1 MEFIETLLVKNGKIQ
16 NIKYHLKR
24 MEKTAKYFKFQVPSS
39 EFKDLNEKLK
49 VKSEKLRCRIIY
61 NQFGIQNIEYFPI
74 KEREFTK
81 FKIVEID
88 FNYSF
93 KYKNRNSFSTLH
105 YQFSIYDE
113 FILIKNNLITDTT
126 ISNLAFFTGSEWLT
140 PKYPLLQ
147 GTKRAE
153 LIDKGILKEEN
164 IHKYDLPYFKKIA
177 MLNAIIGFKEIEDY
191 DIIM

>member
-1 MEFIETLLVKNGKIQ
+1 MEFIETFLIKNGKIQ
-16 NIKYHLKR
+16 NFKYHLKR

-39 EFKDLNEKLK
+39 EFQ
-49 VKSEKLRCRIIY
+49 VKNGDWRVRVTY

-74 KEREFTK
+74 KKREFKK
-81 FKIVEID
+81 FKLININFD
-88 FNYSF
+88 YSF

-105 YQFSIYDE
+105 SQFYINYDE

-153 LIDKGILKEEN
+153 LIDKGILKEAN

-177 MLNAIIGFKEIEDY
+177 MLNAIIGFQEIEDY

>member
-1 MEFIETLLVKNGKIQ
+1 MEFIETLLIKNGKIQ

-39 EFKDLNEKLK
+39 KFQ
-49 VKSEKLRCRIIY
+49 VKSGDWRIRVTY
-61 NQFGIQNIEYFPI
+61 NQFGIKNIEYFPI
-74 KEREFTK
+74 KERVFKK
-81 FKIVEID
+81 FKVMEID
-88 FNYSF
+88 FDYSF
-93 KYKNRNSFSTLH
+93 KYKNRNFFSL
-105 YQFSIYDE
+105 FPSSSSLYDE
-113 FILIKNNLITDTT
+113 FIFIKNNLITDTT
-126 ISNLAFFTGSEWLT
+126 ISNLAFFTGNEWLT

-153 LIDKGILKEEN
+153 LLDKKILKEAN

-177 MLNAIIGFKEIEDY
+177 MLNAIIGFKEIKDY

>member
-1 MEFIETLLVKNGKIQ
+1 MGEKMEFIETLLVKNGEIQ
-16 NIKYHLKR
+16 NLEYHIKR

-39 EFKDLNEKLK
+39 KFQLK
-49 VKSEKLRCRIIY
+49 SGDWRIRVTY
-61 NQFGIQNIEYFPI
+61 NHWGIQNIEYFPI
-74 KEREFTK
+74 KKRKFRK
-81 FKIVEID
+81 FKLININ

-93 KYKNRNSFSTLH
+93 KYKNRKSFSIFHST
-105 YQFSIYDE
+105 FSIYDE

-140 PKYPLLQ
+140 PKYPLLK

-153 LIDKGILKEEN
+153 LIDKGILKESN

-177 MLNAIIGFKEIEDY
+177 MLNAIIEFQEIEDY

>member
-1 MEFIETLLVKNGKIQ
+1 M
-16 NIKYHLKR
+16 
-24 MEKTAKYFKFQVPSS
+24 
-39 EFKDLNEKLK
+39 
-49 VKSEKLRCRIIY
+49 
-61 NQFGIQNIEYFPI
+61 
-74 KEREFTK
+74 
-81 FKIVEID
+81 
-88 FNYSF
+88 
-93 KYKNRNSFSTLH
+93 
-105 YQFSIYDE
+105 
-113 FILIKNNLITDTT
+113 
-126 ISNLAFFTGSEWLT
+126 AFFTGSEWLT